1 MKLSGRNA
9 GLVLGGTAAAAAI
22 VAACLPRIPQ
32 DPGYHLFADARTV
45 LGVPGGLN
53 VISNVAFALVALAG
67 LRLLVRGGAVVQ
79 EPRERWAWIV
89 FFVGVGLTSLGSA
102 WYHLSPSNDTLL
114 WDRLPMAVAFLALLS
129 ATISERVDPK
139 VGARLLG
146 PMVLAGIGGVLYWTA
161 TERAGAGDLRP
172 YVLVQFFPLIAI
184 PLLLLVGRPRYSHGW
199 LYLVVLGLY
208 ALAKVAEVDDA
219 AILRATGSV
228 SGHTLKHLLAA
239 ASVGM
244 LSAMLAR
251 RRSLTLSSPEVGD
264 ERATLR
270 GVVGESLTVPAV
282 VGERARCEVRE
293 GE

>member
-9 GLVLGGTAAAAAI
+9 GLVLGGTTAVAAI

-32 DPGYHLFADARTV
+32 DPGYHLFADARAV

-53 VISNVAFALVALAG
+53 VISNVAFAVVALAG
-67 LRLLVRGGAVVQ
+67 LRLLVRGDAVV
-79 EPRERWAWIV
+79 RERGERRAWAV

-102 WYHLSPSNDTLL
+102 WYHLAPSNDTLL

-139 VGARLLG
+139 LGARLLG
-146 PMVLAGIGGVLYWTA
+146 PMVLAGIGGVLYWAA

-184 PLLLLVGRPRYSHGW
+184 PLLLLVGRPRYSNGW

-228 SGHTLKHLLAA
+228 SGHTLKHLIAA
-239 ASVGM
+239 ASVGA
-244 LSAMLAR
+244 LVTMLAR
-251 RRSLTLSSPEVGD
+251 RQSLEFLSPEVRD
-264 ERATLR
+264 ERAALR
-270 GVVGESLTVPAV
+270 GVVGESFAVPAV
-282 VGERARCEVRE
+282 VGERAGGEVRE